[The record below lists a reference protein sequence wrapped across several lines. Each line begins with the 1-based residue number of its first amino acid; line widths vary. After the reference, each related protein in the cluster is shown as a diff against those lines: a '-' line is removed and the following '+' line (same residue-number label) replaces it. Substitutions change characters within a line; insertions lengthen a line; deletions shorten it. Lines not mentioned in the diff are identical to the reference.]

1 MSQPGELISLRT
13 DLKAAVWKRKDDGRS
28 YQPSPEDPR
37 SANEEKKYVRSQKK
51 KKKKKHQSAFAEY
64 SRRVIHQATWSGHNL
79 GDFWC

>member
-37 SANEEKKYVRSQKK
+37 SANEEKKYVRSQS
-51 KKKKKHQSAFAEY
+51 KKKKKHQSH
-64 SRRVIHQATWSGHNL
+64 SCRL
-79 GDFWC
+79 GTYFVLKICPPPLA